1 MTGVTG
7 IDMAHV
13 MVCALLCG
21 KGALRCVDILRL
33 DGSRSPLQAAKRP
46 FNIRLH
52 AGVAQLVEQR
62 TRNAQV
68 SSSSLDTGSRV
79 VKGPRKK
86 RGPFFLTRNF

>member
-62 TRNAQV
+62 IRNAKV
-68 SSSSLDTGSRV
+68 VGSTPISGTISPSLLTDTPVPAR
-79 VKGPRKK
+79 
-86 RGPFFLTRNF
+86 